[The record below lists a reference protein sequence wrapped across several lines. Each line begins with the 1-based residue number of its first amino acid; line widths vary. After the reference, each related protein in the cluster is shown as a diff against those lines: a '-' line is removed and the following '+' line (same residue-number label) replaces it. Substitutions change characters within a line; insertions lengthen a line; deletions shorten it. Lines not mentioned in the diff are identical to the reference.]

1 LNAWVQNF
9 ELELLLLFMKSAI
22 DVIKNQGKVNEAR
35 SGGKNE
41 ISENYL
47 GFV

>member
-1 LNAWVQNF
+1 LNALVQNF

-22 DVIKNQGKVNEAR
+22 DVIKNQGKVSEAR
-35 SGGKNE
+35 AGSKNK

-47 GFV
+47 GLV